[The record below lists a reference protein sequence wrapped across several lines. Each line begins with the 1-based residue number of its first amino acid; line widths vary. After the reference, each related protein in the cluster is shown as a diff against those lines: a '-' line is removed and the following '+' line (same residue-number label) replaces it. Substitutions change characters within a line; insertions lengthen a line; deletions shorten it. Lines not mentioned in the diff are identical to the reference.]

1 MIESLTDQWIRAGSL
16 LVQTS
21 GYFLALALA
30 RIEALNETLGRPRT
44 DPRMRDDLDARLR
57 DLEIARTQLMLAEQ
71 IDTVIAEK
79 EGRPFVADH
88 EDPALVRAL
97 RAETGVRLRW
107 GVTEGATYR
116 APTTDDVDEREVHH
130 EGAIGDWAASA
141 IERKSLTVPALEAK
155 PTLVQLADWM
165 ERFSKALLLALAR
178 VEMARVPARLVT
190 GILDTRAGRVG
201 RMERAPRVPGVFA
214 LGELERWRFVPP
226 KGYPLTLPFGGT
238 GKAGKGSVI
247 ARAVLTGAVLRAY
260 LATWSLLEESE
271 LGDGRF
277 EVDVPH
283 VIRDLYGVPMYREPK
298 RGILRPP
305 PAHERTFKAAF
316 NTLQSIQLEGI
327 GDVTLGDPKLG
338 RQPQFLITC
347 MNDPKGKTY
356 HHAPIAMLARENF
369 VQVPQ
374 AVLRLKADD
383 TALALGIAN
392 VWHRRVGAAL
402 RVGHYRATLQQL
414 ADAVGEDAFQKTR
427 DRGAPA
433 YFRALADRLPRVMRE
448 GQLGD
453 LHLEGEGPSAVATL
467 TPSDA
472 LATVYQTFAK
482 PRSPL
487 ALEVEASAKPS
498 RKRRPGRPRRDI

>member
-1 MIESLTDQWIRAGSL
+1 MIESLTDQWMRARSDL
-16 LVQTS
+16 SQTP
-21 GYFLALALA
+21 GYLRAWEATRLFVLN
-30 RIEALNETLGRPRT
+30 EALGFN
-44 DPRMRDDLDARLR
+44 DARLYQGSKTI
-57 DLEIARTQLMLAEQ
+57 DPFWPVMMPRTNGEDPPELRRALLAET
-71 IDTVIAEK
+71 D
-79 EGRPFVADH
+79 
-88 EDPALVRAL
+88 
-97 RAETGVRLRW
+97 VRLRW
-107 GVTEGATYR
+107 FVATS
-116 APTTDDVDEREVHH
+116 TTDRALTTD
-130 EGAIGDWAASA
+130 ATIGSWAASA
-141 IERKSLTVPALEAK
+141 IERRNLTVPALEAR
-155 PTLVQLADWM
+155 PTLLQLADWM
-165 ERFSKALLLALAR
+165 ERFSSALALALAR
-178 VEMARVPARLVT
+178 MTMARVPARLVT

-467 TPSDA
+467 TPSGA

>member
-1 MIESLTDQWIRAGSL
+1 MIESLTDQWMRARSDL
-16 LVQTS
+16 SQTP
-21 GYFLALALA
+21 GYLRAWEATRLFVLN
-30 RIEALNETLGRPRT
+30 EALGFN
-44 DPRMRDDLDARLR
+44 DARLYQGSKTI
-57 DLEIARTQLMLAEQ
+57 DPFWPVMMPRTNGEDPPELRRALLAET
-71 IDTVIAEK
+71 D
-79 EGRPFVADH
+79 
-88 EDPALVRAL
+88 
-97 RAETGVRLRW
+97 VRLRW
-107 GVTEGATYR
+107 FVATS
-116 APTTDDVDEREVHH
+116 TTDRALTTD
-130 EGAIGDWAASA
+130 ATIGSWAASA
-141 IERKSLTVPALEAK
+141 IVRRNVTVPALEAE
-155 PTLVQLADWM
+155 PTLVQLADWL
-165 ERFSKALLLALAR
+165 ERFSEALSLALAR

-201 RMERAPRVPGVFA
+201 RIERAPRVPGVFA

-226 KGYPLTLPFGGT
+226 KGYPLTLPFGGA

-316 NTLQSIQLEGI
+316 ATLQSIQLEGI

-414 ADAVGEDAFQKTR
+414 AEAVGEDAFQKTR

-433 YFRALADRLPRVMRE
+433 YFRTLADRLPRVMRE
-448 GQLGD
+448 GQLGV
-453 LHLEGEGPSAVATL
+453 LHLEGEGPSAIATL
-467 TPSDA
+467 TPSGA

-487 ALEVEASAKPS
+487 ALEVEASSKAS